1 MSRRKGEVRRDE
13 ILRATVREL
22 ERRGFAHTRVADIA
36 AELGV
41 STALVFYHFDT
52 KEALFAAAFADAAER
67 DVRRLDDAVARRGPG
82 RRPAARGP
90 AALRARSG
98 SASGWPLWIDAWA
111 AALREPALRRVS
123 RRLDVHWKNAV
134 AAVITDGVASGE
146 LTCPDPHAAAWR
158 ITAMLDGLAV
168 QVTVHK
174 GVVTRREL
182 SDLGGRA
189 DRARARP
196 AGRRSL
202 GRLQPR
208 VTPLGAGGWL
218 RPASW
223 WSVTGWSDAGR
234 PSANGD
240 EVGACVRPVVAPGRP
255 AAGRGSARTSCRAR
269 RPARRSR
276 RRGPGSGAEHE
287 VAVRRQGV
295 EAGLGLRPPGGRA
308 LGSDPGQEVDQPPLG
323 GRLDVAASG
332 CAGRPAAR
340 RSPRPT

>member
-41 STALVFYHFDT
+41 STALVFYHFET

-67 DVRRLDDAVARRGPG
+67 DVRRLDEAVGSA
-82 RRPAARGP
+82 GP
-90 AALRARSG
+90 AADRLRAVLRLYGPVG

-134 AAVITDGVASGE
+134 AAVIVDGVANGE

-174 GVVTRREL
+174 GVVSRREL
-182 SDLGGRA
+182 N
-189 DRARARP
+189 
-196 AGRRSL
+196 
-202 GRLQPR
+202 
-208 VTPLGAGGWL
+208 VW
-218 RPASW
+218 
-223 WSVTGWSDAGR
+223 
-234 PSANGD
+234 
-240 EVGACVRPVVAPGRP
+240 VAQLTER
-255 AAGRGSARTSCRAR
+255 
-269 RPARRSR
+269 
-276 RRGPGSGAEHE
+276 E
-287 VAVRRQGV
+287 
-295 EAGLGLRPPGGRA
+295 LGLPDGA
-308 LGSDPGQEVDQPPLG
+308 L
-323 GRLDVAASG
+323 AS
-332 CAGRPAAR
+332 
-340 RSPRPT
+340 